1 MEEIEDLGICK
12 TVKLEAKMM
21 AMSMAE
27 NLNSQLIGMSA
38 YSKKELLRDAQE
50 IYNWLLADL

>member
-27 NLNSQLIGMSA
+27 KLNSQMISMSA
-38 YSKKELLRDAQE
+38 YSKKELLRDAKE